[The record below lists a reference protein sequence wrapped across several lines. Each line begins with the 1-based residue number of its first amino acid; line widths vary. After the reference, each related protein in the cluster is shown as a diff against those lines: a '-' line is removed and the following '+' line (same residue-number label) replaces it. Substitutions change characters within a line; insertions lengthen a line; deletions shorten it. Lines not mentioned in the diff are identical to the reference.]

1 MLLPY
6 LFFFLSPCWAQNL
19 TDMIAQNPLLAKM
32 SMFQEYSENS
42 TIPLPST
49 PDDQEEEEEDFVR
62 RMSSKRSSTRE
73 TVSDNFDERFKQ
85 MNASLFDSADPEV
98 EDLDYR
104 TTSDDVD
111 LQKTL
116 ESEESSSSSP
126 FSASQSLF
134 DTPIG
139 MSSTLASSTAEVT
152 LPEFSRS
159 SSPSFS
165 SSSPYFKAFP
175 KASTSSFVSSTT
187 NMQSS
192 SSFPILEDVT
202 SSELSEFPE
211 STPIILSQ
219 TTSED
224 EERFFM
230 EPEELV
236 EDNDVEDISTSSGDL
251 TTSKMPTS
259 SFQGTSLVQLQEL
272 PDEFIEN
279 HQNQRN
285 LEKRKDENEVTQFN
299 GRYSVSATKYY
310 VDNRING
317 EHYENVVPEQ
327 IEDTIQERGAEEVD
341 PFAVEREMRKMTK
354 MHAAKTQILEDED
367 PLKGLETMMLKDQ
380 ERRRNDE
387 VPEEEKL
394 SIEIDKNGR
403 KYEARETTYRGKKTT
418 VNLYNKNLYGHDLMR
433 FPGAIFDDRIDE
445 PRRKSDKRRAVAS
458 RIVLSDDEFHH
469 INPSSPRLR
478 KVLAGVTTNVKTGKN
493 MFIDQKL
500 QKTTEDVESVCYNTK
515 KNTGIT
521 KISPLETD
529 DNLSKLECLTKCA
542 RSPTCYAATYS
553 TPLATCAMYGQF
565 QNLASHVFRSQ
576 GSSLHRKLSKSTLR
590 CVRMFVS
597 REEFGIEEE
606 EEESAPPFLRLVE
619 KDIISPASPSNTLS
633 SSSTTLLFSQRA
645 KCPTGQDVI
654 FVRSDDVEASN
665 SNSKYVEITE
675 DDCVFACLTNSRP
688 GGGASDC
695 SALEYDKTRGFCYLM
710 GNIPNDDMAMTPRP
724 RNPVNSY
731 EKICIRQSS
740 ANKCSGGQPIR
751 HRQKV
756 LIGHLVDAHSVGSA
770 AECLDLCIEKH
781 TIGCVSVMFYAK
793 ESTLNCILNDS
804 TNLEDPASFFDENA
818 TIVDF
823 FSIQDCLGIREVNRR
838 AKKRKSQN
846 RIEKLARLRRKM
858 ARI

>member
-73 TVSDNFDERFKQ
+73 TVSNNFDERYKQ

-139 MSSTLASSTAEVT
+139 MSSTLASSTAE
-152 LPEFSRS
+152 
-159 SSPSFS
+159 
-165 SSSPYFKAFP
+165 
-175 KASTSSFVSSTT
+175 
-187 NMQSS
+187 
-192 SSFPILEDVT
+192 
-202 SSELSEFPE
+202 
-211 STPIILSQ
+211 
-219 TTSED
+219 
-224 EERFFM
+224 
-230 EPEELV
+230 
-236 EDNDVEDISTSSGDL
+236 
-251 TTSKMPTS
+251 
-259 SFQGTSLVQLQEL
+259 LQEL

-279 HQNQRN
+279 LQNQRN

-529 DNLSKLECLTKCA
+529 DNFSKLECLTKCA

-576 GSSLHRKLSKSTLR
+576 GSSLHRKLSKTTLR

>member
-49 PDDQEEEEEDFVR
+49 PDDQEEEEDFVR

-73 TVSDNFDERFKQ
+73 TVSDNFDERYKQ
-85 MNASLFDSADPEV
+85 MNASLFDSADPETG
-98 EDLDYR
+98 DLDYR
-104 TTSDDVD
+104 TTSDDVE
-111 LQKTL
+111 LQKAL
-116 ESEESSSSSP
+116 ESEESSSLAP

-152 LPEFSRS
+152 S
-159 SSPSFS
+159 SETPFA
-165 SSSPYFKAFP
+165 SSPYFKAFP

-219 TTSED
+219 TTSDD

-310 VDNRING
+310 VDNRIDG

-327 IEDTIQERGAEEVD
+327 IEDTIQEKGTEEVD
-341 PFAVEREMRKMTK
+341 PFAVEREMRKMAK

-521 KISPLETD
+521 KIAPLGTD

-542 RSPTCYAATYS
+542 RSPTCSAATYS
-553 TPLATCAMYGQF
+553 APLATCAMYGEF
-565 QNLASHVFRSQ
+565 QNLAAHVFRSQ
-576 GSSLHRKLSKSTLR
+576 GSSLHRKLSKTTLR

-597 REEFGIEEE
+597 REEFGKEEEE

-619 KDIISPASPSNTLS
+619 KDIISPGSSSNTLS

-645 KCPTGQDVI
+645 KCPSGQDVI

-695 SALEYDKTRGFCYLM
+695 SALEYDKTRGFCYLT
-710 GNIPNDDMAMTPRP
+710 GNIPSEDMAMTPRP

-793 ESTLNCILNDS
+793 EPTLNCILNDS
-804 TNLEDPASFFDENA
+804 TNLEDPASFFDETA

-838 AKKRKSQN
+838 AKKRKTQN